1 MRSYPI
7 DAERVRLISTGT
19 VIPVTKWV
27 ELSDGSRRPD
37 PTGRQDA
44 DEQGRLLWR
53 VEVIMPA
60 DEGDDRDKTGVAEI
74 TVASKDQPDPGS
86 FGDLL
91 VFEGLVVSPCYV
103 NRKTGQLT
111 VPRWAAEGIRK
122 QHGQSKPAAAA

>member
-7 DAERVRLISTGT
+7 DADRVRLISTGT
-19 VIPVTKWV
+19 VSPVTKWV
-27 ELSDGSRRPD
+27 ELADGSRRPD
-37 PTGRQDA
+37 PTGRQDV
-44 DEQGRLLWR
+44 DERDRPLWR

-86 FGDLL
+86 FGELL
-91 VFEGLVVSPCYV
+91 TFEGLVMSPGYV

-111 VPRWAAEGIRK
+111 PPRWSADGIRK
-122 QHGQSKPAAAA
+122 GAPHQKAQAA

>member
-19 VIPVTKWV
+19 VSPVTKWV

-37 PTGRQDA
+37 PTGRQDE
-44 DEQGRLLWR
+44 DENGRPLWR

-74 TVASKDQPDPGS
+74 TVASKDRPDPGA

-91 VFEGLVVSPCYV
+91 VFEGLVVSPGYV
-103 NRKTGQLT
+103 NKRSGQLT
-111 VPRWAAEGIRK
+111 PARWSANGIRK
-122 QHGQSKPAAAA
+122 QGGRAAAAAA